1 MQYSTVNAFRH
12 ANQELQSLTK
22 EFRNNLLH
30 ATGNRELTFGPNCNI
45 TKKTMDNRTHVINAY
60 MYDDFLYANI
70 PLFFCEAYIRFHE

>member
-12 ANQELQSLTK
+12 ANYELQSLTK

-45 TKKTMDNRTHVINAY
+45 TKNNG
-60 MYDDFLYANI
+60 
-70 PLFFCEAYIRFHE
+70 